1 MRRDQTQRKREI
13 HHSGGGPRTRRRPT
27 RWTRKVTVNATV
39 YRGGA
44 GVFGLVTER
53 NRTPLGS
60 TDPATHCPDRESVR
74 RPVRGRAHPAATA
87 RAGGATAYTCLPG
100 HIPSLHAV
108 RARRSIRFD
117 SPRRGRAPSRVSS
130 PRDSRH
136 TAPFAG
142 SLHCRGRRSASHAS
156 LSRNQ
161 THMCV
166 WPCRLIL
173 ALKISDLITD
183 SADQRRHPIA
193 ACTKRNKRTRGE
205 GHSHAIL

>member
-1 MRRDQTQRKREI
+1 MDAESNRKRDGRAR
-13 HHSGGGPRTRRRPT
+13 GGGRLRSC
-27 RWTRKVTVNATV
+27 
-39 YRGGA
+39 
-44 GVFGLVTER
+44 
-53 NRTPLGS
+53 NRTKPNAS
-60 TDPATHCPDRESVR
+60 RVH
-74 RPVRGRAHPAATA
+74 RPRHTLSRSRIRPPSGPA
-87 RAGGATAYTCLPG
+87 RAPPGRHRRGPGPGVPAYTCLPG
-100 HIPSLHAV
+100 HIPSLHSV

-205 GHSHAIL
+205 QGHSHAIL